1 MLKEEGIAEVSL
13 DIYHYLD
20 ADTIRYMKI
29 ECGKA
34 GIVSFLWQDTSVMQ
48 DNSPSDLDCCMNL
61 PCSLVRQL
69 ILDSHNWKKNSKIW
83 RIA

>member
-34 GIVSFLWQDTSVMQ
+34 GIVSFL
-48 DNSPSDLDCCMNL
+48 
-61 PCSLVRQL
+61 
-69 ILDSHNWKKNSKIW
+69 
-83 RIA
+83 